1 MLCIFMYPFYVNCSV
16 NVLYL
21 YMVRL
26 GPTIVGKVRGT
37 NALTIIIIII
47 ITTFV
52 VFECQK
58 IHVSLELVST

>member
-1 MLCIFMYPFYVNCSV
+1 M
-16 NVLYL
+16 VLYL
-21 YMVRL
+21 YMVRI

-37 NALTIIIIII
+37 NALMIII